1 MGNMKVLISIPAY
14 NEEKDIERVI
24 KEIKTVMN
32 NKYDYSIQLIDDGST
47 DRTAEIAK
55 KLGAK
60 VYSHPRN
67 LGLAEAFKTELQ
79 KFLESKSDI
88 IVHIDAD
95 GQYPAEYIPKLIEKI
110 KLGND
115 LVIGS
120 RIIEGRKDLSL
131 IKKWGNK
138 AFSRVV
144 SKIIRYR
151 ITDAQS
157 GFRAFT
163 KDVARIKI
171 RSFHTYTQEQIIRA
185 ARNKFRITEIPIL
198 TRSTRRS
205 KLLKNPFEYAIKSWI
220 NLFRIYRDYEPLK
233 FFGLIGLSFLIIGL
247 IFGIYL
253 ISRFLIIGS
262 IGHLPLTIL
271 TMLLLVIGVQII
283 LFGFLADMRKE

>member
-1 MGNMKVLISIPAY
+1 MKVLISIPAY
-14 NEEKDIERVI
+14 NEENDIERVI
-24 KEIKTVMN
+24 KEIKEVMD
-32 NKYDYSIQLIDDGST
+32 NKYNYSIQVIDDGST
-47 DRTAEIAK
+47 DKTVEVAK

-60 VYSHPRN
+60 VYTHPRN

-79 KFLESKSDI
+79 KFLESKADI
-88 IVHIDAD
+88 MVHIDAD
-95 GQYPAEYIPKLIEKI
+95 GQYPAEYIPQLIEKI
-110 KLGND
+110 KSGND

-120 RIIEGRKDLSL
+120 RVIKERKDLSR

-144 SKIIRYR
+144 SKIIRFK

-163 KDVARIKI
+163 KNVARIKI
-171 RSFHTYTQEQIIRA
+171 RSAHTYTQEQIIRV
-185 ARNKFRITEIPIL
+185 ARNKFKITEVPVR
-198 TRSTRRS
+198 TRPTRRS

-233 FFGLIGLSFLIIGL
+233 FFGLIGLSFLIVGF

-253 ISRFLIIGS
+253 LARFLIVGN
-262 IGHLPLTIL
+262 IGHLPLAIL
-271 TMLLLVIGVQII
+271 TMLLVTIGVQII